1 MIAIVYLNFNF
12 NGFEVNQ
19 TNEPILWYVIFVV
32 YVITWELVRMTGNTT
47 DKERTIFDHVGN
59 TIKTED
65 REIRIVAKYEEPL
78 VVLLGNVL
86 SDEECDELIEH
97 SRERLQRSKIGEVRA
112 VNQIRTSSGV
122 FCEENETVTRIEK
135 RISQI
140 MNIPIEHG
148 DGLQVLLYT
157 PGQEYSPHFDFFA
170 QTSRASDNNRI
181 STLVMYLNDVEE
193 GGETAFPK
201 LNFSVFPNKG
211 MAVYFEYF
219 YDNEELNES
228 TLHAGTPVIKGEK
241 WVATMWMRRQALR
254 FS

>member
-1 MIAIVYLNFNF
+1 
-12 NGFEVNQ
+12 
-19 TNEPILWYVIFVV
+19 
-32 YVITWELVRMTGNTT
+32 MTGNT
-47 DKERTIFDHVGN
+47 KENERTIFDHTGN

-65 REIRIVAKYEEPL
+65 REIRILAKYEEPL
-78 VVLLGNVL
+78 VVVLGNVL
-86 SDEECDELIEH
+86 SNEECDELIKH
-97 SRERLQRSKIGEVRA
+97 SREQLQRSKIGGDHV

-122 FCEENETVTRIEK
+122 FCEENETITRIEK
-135 RISQI
+135 RFSQI

-157 PGQEYSPHFDFFA
+157 PGEEYRPHYDFFA
-170 QTSRASDNNRI
+170 ETSRASANNRI

-193 GGETAFPK
+193 GGETAFPL
-201 LNFSVFPNKG
+201 LNISVIPNKG

-219 YDNEELNES
+219 YSSHELNDL